1 MSWSF
6 LNDTKQDQAL
16 PSHVVHGKIW
26 LGFLVS
32 SSILKVNIF
41 WDILTLYMTNEEN
54 LFQEVRLV
62 FCRSGLVTRL
72 PGR

>member
-1 MSWSF
+1 MFFCSF
-6 LNDTKQDQAL
+6 LTNTKQDQAL
-16 PSHVVHGKIW
+16 PSHVHGKIW

-62 FCRSGLVTRL
+62 FFRSGLVTRL